1 MLFGEDAVPKQVFS
15 VFWHCFPTA
24 FAVWCWILS
33 FWALCF
39 TSDRSFPRCLQQS
52 EGWISDL
59 NCRILMHCVLIKVSC
74 RTPCCL
80 HHSSSIS
87 PRNHKA
93 KEAQKNNK
101 LRRQTAKQPQKPRS
115 QQPQKHTKAAK
126 AKKLWSYE
134 VIKLWSY
141 EATAADSNSKQTI
154 NTKMA
159 LPKSLVASSRN
170 PMGRYGAL
178 PGSR

>member
-1 MLFGEDAVPKQVFS
+1 MQCRSMCS

-74 RTPCCL
+74 CTPCCL

-93 KEAQKNNK
+93 KGPKNNK

-115 QQPQKHTKAAK
+115 QQPQKHTEAAK

-154 NTKMA
+154 NAKMA

-170 PMGRYGAL
+170 PMGRYRAL